1 MKKYALLFISIVA
14 ALSVFA
20 QPVITSDINLS
31 LGDTYRHDG
40 YDGGIINGDP
50 GPPGANQIWNFANVT
65 GDEALTGNTYFCVD
79 PSATPFADS
88 SAVQNADI
96 STAFYTSDG
105 IATYFYF
112 INSTSSQVI
121 TASGDTTPSGNFG
134 YGDIIDGFVQ
144 YEFPFTYN
152 DSYDFSYEL
161 MHFGSAQGYYFHRDS
176 STVTVEADA
185 YGTITTPVDTYQNTL
200 RIKTTH
206 HEYNWMK
213 FNPGD
218 DWMFIGDV
226 ILIYYKWM
234 APGIKVPVMIVT
246 TGEESEV
253 YSVNYLVEYDFKT
266 GIEEQP
272 DCRIELYPNP
282 VTDRL
287 TIQSEKALNG
297 IRIFSVTGRQMD
309 EVFIGTNPAHQ
320 HTLDFSMYP
329 EGVYFIELEF
339 NDGSM
344 ITKKIIK

>member
-1 MKKYALLFISIVA
+1 MKKFISIFISIVA

-31 LGDTYRHDG
+31 LGDTYRLDG
-40 YDGGIINGDP
+40 YTGGIINGDP

-65 GDEALTGNTYFCVD
+65 GDVALTGNTYFCVD

-88 SAVQNADI
+88 SAVQDADI
-96 STAFYTSDG
+96 STVFYTSDG
-105 IATYFYF
+105 DASYFYY
-112 INSTSSQVI
+112 INSTSSQVL
-121 TASGDTTPSGNFG
+121 TASGDTTPDGNFG

-144 YEFPFTYN
+144 YKFPFTYN
-152 DSYDFSYEL
+152 DSYDFSYEV
-161 MHFGSAQGYYFHRDS
+161 MHFGSTQGYYFHRDS

-218 DWMFIGDV
+218 DWMFIGDA
-226 ILIYYKWM
+226 IFIYYTWM

-246 TGEESEV
+246 TGEDSEV
-253 YSVNYLVEYDFKT
+253 YSVNYLVEYNFT
-266 GIEEQP
+266 MGIEEQP

-287 TIQSEKALNG
+287 TIQSDKPFTSIRLSSINGQLMKAAAL
-297 IRIFSVTGRQMD
+297 Q
-309 EVFIGTNPAHQ
+309 TNRL
-320 HTLDFSMYP
+320 TIDFSKYP
-329 EGVYFIELEF
+329 KGIYLAEIEF
-339 NDGSM
+339 NDGSHL
-344 ITKKIIK
+344 TKKIIK